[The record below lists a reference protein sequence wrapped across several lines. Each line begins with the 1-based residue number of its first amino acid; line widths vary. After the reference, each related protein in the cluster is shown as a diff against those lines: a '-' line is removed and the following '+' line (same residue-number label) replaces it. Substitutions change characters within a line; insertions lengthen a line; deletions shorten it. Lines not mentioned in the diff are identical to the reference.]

1 MGIYIKD
8 LNMPNTCS
16 ECREIGLAHVE
27 GIICDQDTPG
37 DTPYNMCPLKEI
49 NLDDLIGKM
58 IEEEAKETCAKCQE
72 FCCDECVYKDWRE

>member
-49 NLDDLIGKM
+49 N
-58 IEEEAKETCAKCQE
+58 
-72 FCCDECVYKDWRE
+72 